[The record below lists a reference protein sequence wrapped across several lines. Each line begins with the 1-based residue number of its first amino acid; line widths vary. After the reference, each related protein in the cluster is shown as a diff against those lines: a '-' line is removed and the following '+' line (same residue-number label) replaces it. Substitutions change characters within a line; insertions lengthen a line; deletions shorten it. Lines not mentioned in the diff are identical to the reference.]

1 VKRASI
7 AWLVLALGVATVVIG
22 GEPRADAGVNTPL
35 ACSPARVQYA
45 PYPGRDPVLARLP
58 WVRGKPA
65 QVGLVGLLWYWPS
78 EWQAG
83 RVRTARIFVGG
94 QAPAG
99 YSTKVLWTFV
109 APSSVGAGGRTLTVQ
124 GARLDGTG
132 RFTQEFAAISFSG
145 QNGEPSY
152 ASIIDV
158 PIPGCW
164 RLNLRAGLLRA
175 SLTLLAVGPT
185 T

>member
-7 AWLVLALGVATVVIG
+7 ARFLFALGVIVVIG

-35 ACSPARVQYA
+35 SCSPARVQYT
-45 PYPGRDPVLARLP
+45 PYPGVDSRLSRLP
-58 WVRGKPA
+58 WVRGRPA
-65 QVGLVGLLWYWPS
+65 KVGLVGLLWYWPS

-109 APSSVGAGGRTLTVQ
+109 APSAVGAGGGTLTVQ
-124 GARLDGTG
+124 GNRLDGTG
-132 RFTQEFAAISFSG
+132 SFTQEFAAISFSG
-145 QNGEPSY
+145 QNGAPSY
-152 ASIIDV
+152 ASIINV
-158 PIPGCW
+158 PTPGCW
-164 RLNLRAGLLRA
+164 ALRLRAGLLRA
-175 SLTLLAVGPT
+175 NLTLLAVESRA
-185 T
+185 